1 MVGDAKNVVWRRKLP
16 GGLTIYYARKERR
29 IIVTQGINRFQYDA
43 LDYAAEGTD
52 RFRISIAAAYL
63 FSANTRGITMDK
75 TYRLAEMLGLYRG
88 VCNKLDFDCKDVEL
102 VKEVKE

>member
-1 MVGDAKNVVWRRKLP
+1 MVGDAKNAVWRRQLP
-16 GGLTIYYARKERR
+16 GGLTVYYARKERR

-88 VCNKLDFDCKDVEL
+88 ACNKLNFDCQDIKL
-102 VKEVKE
+102 VKEVKK